1 MCHGKRKFAMRILR
15 QMMLDDLG
23 GPNIIT
29 KVLLCVR
36 GRQESWYQRDV
47 V

>member
-1 MCHGKRKFAMRILR
+1 MRILR